1 MNTLKNVDD
10 LELHSNSYIYYAT
23 RMPSC
28 VFMFILY
35 EQVEYLSAILLRAAV
50 FKEFVEE
57 RMIKFP
63 DNRIPSA
70 YFPFVNETTK
80 LSKANARKCIDIL

>member
-1 MNTLKNVDD
+1 MKIVLVALTCTTEPGFVHLLCN
-10 LELHSNSYIYYAT
+10 SNAT
-23 RMPSC
+23 KM
-28 VFMFILY
+28 FMFILY

-63 DNRIPSA
+63 DNRIP
-70 YFPFVNETTK
+70 
-80 LSKANARKCIDIL
+80 